1 MNLLG
6 TLMAGVLMVVSL
18 LSLTPQTDR
27 TRWTYQTYD
36 SESQSTVIAYK
47 KSQSVIDVQ
56 STKLEEFDSEPK
68 PTPYFHRSLTAGNR
82 LWSIRYR

>member
-1 MNLLG
+1 
-6 TLMAGVLMVVSL
+6 MAGVLMVVSL

-27 TRWTYQTYD
+27 ARWTDQTYD
-36 SESQSTVIAYK
+36 SESKSTVIAYK

-68 PTPYFHRSLTAGNR
+68 PTPYLVTEYNSFEDN
-82 LWSIRYR
+82 